1 MCEFTLARARKPL
14 AMEEAAEAVGAPGGA
29 VGGGGG
35 ACGGAHVSR
44 SSHAPASEAWDAADA
59 AAALRSRLAATRK
72 RLRTCGPCA
81 SAYAGAGDGG
91 GGRADAAAAAA
102 AAAMPYAGVSTVSD
116 AADELAALRRRLA
129 AISNKLR
136 NSGPG
141 AAADA
146 GAGDGGGGR
155 ADAAAASAL
164 GGLNAPELVP
174 SEVPPPRDGSI
185 TVLCHRNMIAELDT
199 AVLRGPPL

>member
-14 AMEEAAEAVGAPGGA
+14 AMEEAAAAVGAPGGA

-59 AAALRSRLAATRK
+59 FAALRSRLAAARK
-72 RLRTCGPCA
+72 RLRTCGPGA

-136 NSGPG
+136 TSGPG

-155 ADAAAASAL
+155 ADAAAASAAAATAAAAAACPQIGAL
-164 GGLNAPELVP
+164 
-174 SEVPPPRDGSI
+174 RDGASGA
-185 TVLCHRNMIAELDT
+185 RSA
-199 AVLRGPPL
+199 A